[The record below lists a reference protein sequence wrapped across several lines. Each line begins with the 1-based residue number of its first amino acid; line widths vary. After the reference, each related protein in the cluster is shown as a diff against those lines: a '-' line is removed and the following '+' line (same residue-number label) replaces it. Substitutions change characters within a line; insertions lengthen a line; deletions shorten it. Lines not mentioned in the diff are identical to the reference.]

1 VVPQEKPTPEK
12 ATILAH
18 LLHVTRRWHE
28 LNQPLLLETVFLTAD
43 DAAQV
48 KNVAHFRYPDQIED
62 AADHIAAMNPHRLN
76 AYATPNP
83 VDANNPPQQGR
94 RASAEHIVASF
105 FHWGDADS
113 EEAAENIRNFVGPK
127 PTLVIITGTQP
138 FARPHVYWELDE
150 PTRNMPAWSQTQRAI
165 AATLKTDAAVIDP
178 PRIMRVA
185 GTINWPKPKKQGKGY
200 IAERCLL
207 TIHDPDKRPPVT
219 SERMA
224 RAFAG
229 QNTGAEPSGFT
240 IDTGPQSL
248 DRERTRIQA
257 LEGQDWH
264 NAVIRLVASYVSR
277 GLSDDEIHGLTS
289 PLTLPGYT
297 VEQTHREVQTAI
309 NGARAKGWT
318 PQEHVPNFDHAP
330 APTATDPAP
339 TKSAWKVQTAADF
352 TADFVSPEYLI
363 DGIVQRGR
371 LYTLTAPTGSGKTA
385 VMLYAATA
393 IASGMQFC
401 GVDVEQGDVLFLA
414 GENPDD
420 VRARVIATMDFYGID
435 TSKCRLHFIA
445 GTFSIRADLERLREE
460 AAKLPNLLLVV
471 VDTFAAYFD
480 GEDENSNAQALDFAR
495 VVRRLTAIDSK
506 PAVIMP
512 AHPVK
517 NATRQNL
524 APKGGSSLVN
534 EVDGNLTLWNSDGL
548 LSMHWQVKHRGPDFE
563 PLTLELDRKECD
575 RLKDRK
581 GRIIPTI
588 LAKPVLEMRA
598 IQLASE
604 RLSIEDRL
612 LLNIA
617 DDPSLSQR
625 QRCLAVGITRRDGT
639 ADTARITRVIGELA
653 SQKLIRKFRTKWELT
668 KDGER
673 AVDEIS
679 GGEKLPPE
687 VTR

>member
-1 VVPQEKPTPEK
+1 MVPEEKPTPEK

-18 LLHVTRRWHE
+18 LQHVTRRWHE
-28 LNQPLLLETVFLTAD
+28 LDQPLLLETVFLTAD

-48 KNVAHFRYPDQIED
+48 KNVAHFRYPEQIED

-83 VDANNPPQQGR
+83 VDASNPPPSGK
-94 RASAEHIVASF
+94 RASAEHIAASF

-127 PTLVIITGTQP
+127 PTLVVITGTQP

-185 GTINWPKPKKQGKGY
+185 GTINWPKPKKMHKGY
-200 IAERCLL
+200 VAERCLL

-240 IDTGPQSL
+240 VDTGPQPL

-264 NAVIRLVASYVSR
+264 NAVIRLVASYVSK

-297 VEQTHREVQTAI
+297 TDQTHREVQTAI

-318 PQEHVPNFDHAP
+318 PQEHVPNFDHEP
-330 APTATDPAP
+330 APTPSDPAP
-339 TKSAWKVQTAADF
+339 RVAPWKVQTAADF

-371 LYTLTAPTGSGKTA
+371 LYTFTAPTGSGKTA

-435 TSKCRLHFIA
+435 ASKCRLHFIA
-445 GTFSIRADLERLREE
+445 GTFSIRADMDRLRAE
-460 AAKLPNLLLVV
+460 AAKLPNLLLIV

-534 EVDGNLTLWNSDGL
+534 EVDGNLTLWNNDGL

-563 PLTLELDRKECD
+563 PLTMELERKECD

-581 GRIIPTI
+581 GRVVPTI
-588 LAKPVLEMRA
+588 LAKPVLELRA

-604 RLSIEDRL
+604 RLSVEDRL

-639 ADTARITRVIGELA
+639 ADTARISRVVGVLA
-653 SQKLIRKFRTKWELT
+653 EQKLIRKFRTKWELT

-673 AVDEIS
+673 AVEEIN

-687 VTR
+687 VTE